1 MSTVIETRKGK
12 KGRNKNKASTAKVKE
27 KETAVRA
34 NHRARNIATV
44 VKTVKTRQRQRG
56 AEVGREA
63 SDAAAGAAAASTAAT
78 SAATASAAE
87 VTTPRKPKVETPRTH
102 EDKVETKVEDRE
114 RVSKEEV
121 EELREIPK
129 TKEWKLLYIPYPFD
143 DNMRVTAESASATV
157 TETGLEAYK
166 GLCLMCEKD
175 ETCKHVRPEGG
186 VWRCEEYEPRT
197 ATAERPLRKRSVFEN
212 VARQFTKAAE
222 LMNLDPNIRRILSR
236 TTNEAVVNFPVK
248 MDDGRVEMFTGYR
261 VQHCNLLGPFKGGL
275 RFHPSVD
282 LDEIRALAM
291 WMTWKSAIV
300 DIPFGGAKG
309 GIQMDPS
316 KYSIEEL
323 ERITRR
329 FTFALGNNIG
339 PEYDIPAPD
348 VNTNPQ
354 IMAWILDTY
363 LSTVPPQERQRC
375 MHVVTGKPVES
386 GGSLGREKATGQGI
400 VFLLEEWAREHEFDL
415 KHATFMVQGFGNV
428 GSWAARL
435 LERLGAKLVAVED
448 VSGALINTKG
458 INPDDLAGYAS
469 FKKGLV
475 AGYPKAQ
482 PIDRETFLR
491 TEADIFIPAALE
503 NQITAETA
511 PWLNVRLVAEGAN
524 GPTDP
529 DGDAILQ
536 ERGIDVLPDILCN
549 SGGVIVSYF
558 EWLQNKRSE
567 LWELEEV
574 DCKLHKRLVSAYQ
587 RVRDTARENNTDART
602 AAYIL
607 ALSRLELAY
616 KKRGIFP

>member
-1 MSTVIETRKGK
+1 MSTVIETRKRK
-12 KGRNKNKASTAKVKE
+12 KGKEKGVTSVPRSRQVETAAERNGKAGNVASAVETIKAKQRRRSNGVKQGPPTTASTVD
-27 KETAVRA
+27 V
-34 NHRARNIATV
+34 
-44 VKTVKTRQRQRG
+44 
-56 AEVGREA
+56 
-63 SDAAAGAAAASTAAT
+63 T
-78 SAATASAAE
+78 SPT
-87 VTTPRKPKVETPRTH
+87 KPKAHAKRIREERVGV
-102 EDKVETKVEDRE
+102 KVEELQ
-114 RVSKEEV
+114 RVSKEEKV
-121 EELREIPK
+121 EELQTISK
-129 TKEWKLLYIPYPFD
+129 TKEWKLLYMPYPFD
-143 DNMRVTAESASATV
+143 DKMKFTPPGASAV
-157 TETGLEAYK
+157 TTEKEIEAYK
-166 GLCLMCEKD
+166 GLCLTCEKD
-175 ETCKHVRPEGG
+175 ETCTTVRPEGG
-186 VWRCEEYEPRT
+186 VWRCEEYEQRT
-197 ATAERPLRKRSVFEN
+197 TTLESLARKRSVYEN
-212 VARQFTKAAE
+212 VARQFAKAAE
-222 LMNLDPNIRRILSR
+222 LMDLDPNIRAILSR
-236 TTNEAVVNFPVK
+236 TTNEAVINFPVK
-248 MDDGRVEMFTGYR
+248 MDDSKIMMFTGYR

-316 KYSIEEL
+316 KYSTEEL

-435 LERLGAKLVAVED
+435 LKRLGAKLIAVED
-448 VSGALINTKG
+448 ASGALINTKD
-458 INPDDLAGYAS
+458 IDPDDLAGYAS
-469 FKKGLV
+469 FNKGLV
-475 AGYPKAQ
+475 GGYPKAQ
-482 PIDRETFLR
+482 PIDRETFLK
-491 TEADIFIPAALE
+491 TKVDIFIPAALE

-529 DGDAILQ
+529 EGDAILQ
-536 ERGIDVLPDILCN
+536 ERGIDVIPDILCN

-574 DCKLHKRLVSAYQ
+574 DCKLLKRLISAYQ
-587 RVRDTARENNTDART
+587 KVRETAREHNTDWRT
-602 AAYIL
+602 AAYIV
-607 ALSRLELAY
+607 ALSRLEVAY